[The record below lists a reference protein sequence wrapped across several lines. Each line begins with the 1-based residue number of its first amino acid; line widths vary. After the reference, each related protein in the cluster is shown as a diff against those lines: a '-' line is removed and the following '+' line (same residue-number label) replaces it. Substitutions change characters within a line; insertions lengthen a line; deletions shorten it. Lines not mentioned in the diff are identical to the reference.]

1 MQYQIVTRKA
11 MSFLFLLFIV
21 TGNVEI
27 FSQRLSRDLYVELLV
42 NQAGYLPNAPKTCVT
57 KGMEKRTFN
66 VINILT
72 QKVVFSGILQPESDD
87 FGTWLT
93 GDFSPVTTEGH
104 YYLKSDTLRSYPFVI
119 SGSAYQSPMDLI
131 VHYFSLQRCGAS
143 TTGYLSP
150 CHLDDGIRMDNGLHQ
165 DATGGWH
172 DASDLRKWVEATIY
186 AMIGM
191 SKTLELMPQQNRDA
205 IIDELRWGNH
215 YFLNMQEPQ
224 GYVMNYIGGD
234 VKKHSDSNRWTD
246 NEIGPGGGVL
256 AFVKPNAGKSDAD
269 MLLRGMSDD
278 RIINTDPLNLAGQ
291 YNFISAEAL
300 MAGITKVA
308 DKNYSDK
315 CLNAALKCFEW
326 CDKLKSKAD
335 PGVIGA
341 SMMASLELYKI
352 THKESFR
359 TFAAEQAR
367 ELKKHQAAEGNG
379 NISGFY
385 FNSLTD
391 REPYKNIWNG
401 CEELFALCD
410 MVQMF
415 PADKEAAAWKETI
428 SNYTRNYLLT
438 IARKNSFGI
447 VPFGLFTK
455 EDPGGNKRAGD
466 YWYRYFMPPEAEW
479 WVGINA
485 NLASSGIGL
494 LKASVVLHDPKLKA
508 YAQKQLDWII
518 GINPFNSSTI
528 EGVGYNHPK
537 HFPGSTFYPQTPVL
551 PGAVLNGLGGDH
563 NDQPSIGNGD
573 WQISEYWTPMVSYT
587 LWLMA
592 ELSKSE

>member
-66 VINILT
+66 VIDILT

-367 ELKKHQAAEGNG
+367 
-379 NISGFY
+379 
-385 FNSLTD
+385 
-391 REPYKNIWNG
+391 
-401 CEELFALCD
+401 
-410 MVQMF
+410 
-415 PADKEAAAWKETI
+415 
-428 SNYTRNYLLT
+428 
-438 IARKNSFGI
+438 
-447 VPFGLFTK
+447 
-455 EDPGGNKRAGD
+455 
-466 YWYRYFMPPEAEW
+466 
-479 WVGINA
+479 
-485 NLASSGIGL
+485 
-494 LKASVVLHDPKLKA
+494 
-508 YAQKQLDWII
+508 
-518 GINPFNSSTI
+518 
-528 EGVGYNHPK
+528 
-537 HFPGSTFYPQTPVL
+537 
-551 PGAVLNGLGGDH
+551 
-563 NDQPSIGNGD
+563 
-573 WQISEYWTPMVSYT
+573 
-587 LWLMA
+587 
-592 ELSKSE
+592 